1 MVSYLQ
7 LLQDT
12 ANIEKQATLPAEWI
26 ERRYTDTDARTHY
39 LHSNDLAG
47 LDLGFDSF
55 LEAFQA
61 RRDRMRERL
70 TAVLRANTAPR
81 SPAATK

>member
-39 LHSNDLAG
+39 LHSNDGTAEG
-47 LDLGFDSF
+47 LGDS
-55 LEAFQA
+55 
-61 RRDRMRERL
+61 
-70 TAVLRANTAPR
+70 
-81 SPAATK
+81 SS